1 MYQNVT
7 GPFATQRGAD
17 RVLKSNAREAG
28 LHKIPP
34 SNPLHLS
41 ATPTPMSDQTTTQMM
56 RAGLNLIGQAL
67 TIFDEDLRLSVA
79 NRRYQEMFALP
90 DHIVEIGS
98 DFADTIRYLA
108 SRGDYGDVGDLEEFV
123 ISRTEQAR
131 AFEPHYMERQRSNG
145 QWISVE
151 GSPLRTGGWV
161 TVYTDITQIKQQEA
175 LLRSEGAKLEADLFT
190 RSEQLTETNRSLAA
204 TIATLEETKRDLT
217 EAEARTRMT
226 SEMTPAHIAHVD
238 RNQRYTYSNRKLA
251 EVIGSQPRT
260 IIGLHAS
267 EALGAEAYAQIGPKF
282 DEAMRG
288 EPSVI
293 EVDLQDSTRRIRVAL
308 TPDIGAN
315 GTINGAYILS
325 MDITAEAQARAA
337 LTQTRKRELAA
348 QLTSGL
354 AHDFANLLTVILG
367 LQGKLERINDLPPD
381 ALDAIATTKSAALRG
396 GELLDKLSDVS
407 GRRDLS
413 ISAVSVDDMFAD
425 IHDLASAAL
434 PETIE
439 LQTENQGVSDAIML
453 DHGFMQDGLLNLILN
468 ARDAIDGT
476 GSIALTARLRGTTWV
491 EFIVTDT
498 GPGFSPEAL
507 QSALDPFFTT
517 KAAEGSGLGLT
528 MAYDF
533 AQMSGGRV
541 RIKNRPQNGA
551 EVTIQLPLRFGVHAK
566 EPGMVLLVEDRE
578 DLRLHT
584 REMLREMGH
593 SVIEA
598 DNAEEALTLVQ
609 IPGISHVLTDIML
622 GDGMNGFDMARNLL
636 TAGHNMPVIMM
647 TGLPTDDPVH
657 QQASA
662 QFPVLRKPFAAP
674 QLAEKFNEVHA

>member
-1 MYQNVT
+1 
-7 GPFATQRGAD
+7 
-17 RVLKSNAREAG
+17 
-28 LHKIPP
+28 
-34 SNPLHLS
+34 
-41 ATPTPMSDQTTTQMM
+41 MSDQTTTQMM

-67 TIFDEDLRLSVA
+67 TIFDQDLRLSVA
-79 NRRYQEMFALP
+79 NRRYQEMFDLP

-98 DFADTIRYLA
+98 DFADAIRYLA
-108 SRGDYGDVGDLEEFV
+108 SRGDYGEVGDLEEFV
-123 ISRTEQAR
+123 QSRTDQAR
-131 AFEPHYMERQRSNG
+131 AFEPHYMERQRDNG

-161 TVYTDITQIKQQEA
+161 TVYTDITQIKQQES
-175 LLRSEGAKLEADLFT
+175 LLRSEGARLEADLFT
-190 RSEQLTETNRSLAA
+190 RSDELAETNRSLAA

-217 EAEARTRMT
+217 ESEARARMT
-226 SEMTPAHIAHVD
+226 SEMTPAHIAHID
-238 RNQRYTYSNRKLA
+238 RNQRYTYSNRKLS
-251 EVIGSQPRT
+251 EVIGSPPRS

-267 EALGAEAYAQIGPKF
+267 EALGPEAYAQVGPMF
-282 DEAMRG
+282 DKALLG

-293 EVDLQDSTRRIRVAL
+293 EIDLQDATRRIRVAL
-308 TPDIGAN
+308 TPDTAPNGA
-315 GTINGAYILS
+315 INGAYVLS

-367 LQGKLERINDLPPD
+367 LQGKLERIENLPD
-381 ALDAIATTKSAALRG
+381 VARDAITTTKAAALRG

-413 ISAVSVDDMFAD
+413 ISAVSIDELFSNLTN
-425 IHDLASAAL
+425 LATAAL
-434 PETIE
+434 PDGITIE
-439 LQTENQGVSDAIML
+439 TKNNDITNAVML
-453 DHGFMQDGLLNLILN
+453 DHGFVQDGLLNLILN
-468 ARDAIDGT
+468 ARDAIGDT
-476 GSIALTARLRGTTWV
+476 GHIHLSARLRGTVWI

-498 GPGFSPEAL
+498 GTGFTEKAL

-517 KAAEGSGLGLT
+517 KASEGSGLGLT
-528 MAYDF
+528 MVYDF

-541 RIKNRPQNGA
+541 RIKNQPSGGA
-551 EVTIQLPLRFGVHAK
+551 VVTIQLPLRFGTK
-566 EPGMVLLVEDRE
+566 TTDPGMVLLVEDRE
-578 DLRLHT
+578 DLRLQT

-636 TAGHNMPVIMM
+636 TTGHNMPVIMM
-647 TGLPTDDPVH
+647 TGMPADDPIH

-662 QFPVLRKPFAAP
+662 QFPLLKKPFAAP
-674 QLAEKFNEVHA
+674 QLAEKFQEVHA

>member
-1 MYQNVT
+1 
-7 GPFATQRGAD
+7 
-17 RVLKSNAREAG
+17 
-28 LHKIPP
+28 
-34 SNPLHLS
+34 
-41 ATPTPMSDQTTTQMM
+41 MSDQTTTQMM

-67 TIFDEDLRLSVA
+67 TIFDQDLRLSVA
-79 NRRYQEMFALP
+79 NRRYQEMFDLP

-98 DFADTIRYLA
+98 DFADAIRYLA
-108 SRGDYGDVGDLEEFV
+108 SRGDYGEVGDLEEFV
-123 ISRTEQAR
+123 QSRTDQAR
-131 AFEPHYMERQRSNG
+131 AFEPHYMERQRDNG

-161 TVYTDITQIKQQEA
+161 TVYTDITQIKQQES

-190 RSEQLTETNRSLAA
+190 RSEELAETNRSLAA

-217 EAEARTRMT
+217 ESEARARMT
-226 SEMTPAHIAHVD
+226 SEMTPAHIAHID
-238 RNQRYTYSNRKLA
+238 RNQRYTYSNRKLS
-251 EVIGSQPRT
+251 EVIGSPPRS

-267 EALGAEAYAQIGPKF
+267 EALGPEAYAQVGPMF
-282 DEAMRG
+282 DKALLG

-293 EVDLQDSTRRIRVAL
+293 EIDLQDATRRIRVAL
-308 TPDIGAN
+308 TPDTAPNGA
-315 GTINGAYILS
+315 INGAYVLS

-367 LQGKLERINDLPPD
+367 LQGKLERIENLPD
-381 ALDAIATTKSAALRG
+381 VARDAITTTKAAALRG

-413 ISAVSVDDMFAD
+413 ISAVSIDELFSNLTN
-425 IHDLASAAL
+425 LATAAL
-434 PETIE
+434 PDGITIE
-439 LQTENQGVSDAIML
+439 TKNNDITNAVML
-453 DHGFMQDGLLNLILN
+453 DHGFVQDGLLNLILN
-468 ARDAIDGT
+468 ARDAIGDT
-476 GSIALTARLRGTTWV
+476 GHIHLSARLRGTVWI

-498 GPGFSPEAL
+498 GTGFTEKAL

-517 KAAEGSGLGLT
+517 KASEGSGLGLT
-528 MAYDF
+528 MVYDF

-541 RIKNRPQNGA
+541 RIKNQPSGGA
-551 EVTIQLPLRFGVHAK
+551 VVTIQLPLRFGTK
-566 EPGMVLLVEDRE
+566 TTDPGMVLLVEDRE
-578 DLRLHT
+578 DLRLQT

-636 TAGHNMPVIMM
+636 TTGHNMPVIMM
-647 TGLPTDDPVH
+647 TGLPADDPIH

-662 QFPVLRKPFAAP
+662 QFPLLKKPFAAP
-674 QLAEKFNEVHA
+674 QLAEKFQEVHA

>member
-1 MYQNVT
+1 
-7 GPFATQRGAD
+7 
-17 RVLKSNAREAG
+17 
-28 LHKIPP
+28 
-34 SNPLHLS
+34 
-41 ATPTPMSDQTTTQMM
+41 M

-67 TIFDEDLRLSVA
+67 TIFDKDLRLSVA
-79 NRRYQEMFALP
+79 NRRYQEMFELP

-98 DFADTIRYLA
+98 DFADAIRYLA
-108 SRGDYGDVGDLEEFV
+108 SRGDYGEVGDLEEFV
-123 ISRTEQAR
+123 QRRTAQAR
-131 AFEPHYMERQRSNG
+131 AFEPHYMERQRDNG

-161 TVYTDITQIKQQEA
+161 TVYTDITQIKQQES

-190 RSEQLTETNRSLAA
+190 RSEELAQTNRSLAA

-217 EAEARTRMT
+217 ESEARARMT

-238 RNQRYTYSNRKLA
+238 QNQRYTYSNRKLS
-251 EVIGSQPRT
+251 EVIGSQPRS

-267 EALGAEAYAQIGPKF
+267 DALGPETYAQVGPMF
-282 DEAMRG
+282 DRALLG

-293 EVDLQDSTRRIRVAL
+293 EIDLQDATRRIRVAL
-308 TPDIGAN
+308 TPDTAHD
-315 GTINGAYILS
+315 GTINGAYVLS

-367 LQGKLERINDLPPD
+367 LQGKLERIENLPD
-381 ALDAIATTKSAALRG
+381 VALDAITTTKAAALRG

-413 ISAVSVDDMFAD
+413 ISAVSIDELFSNLTN
-425 IHDLASAAL
+425 LATAAL
-434 PETIE
+434 PDGVTIE
-439 LQTENQGVSDAIML
+439 TKNNDITNAVML
-453 DHGFMQDGLLNLILN
+453 DHGFVQDGLLNLILN
-468 ARDAIDGT
+468 ARDAIGDT
-476 GSIALTARLRGTTWV
+476 GHIHLSARLRSTVWI

-498 GPGFSPEAL
+498 GTGFSEKAL

-517 KAAEGSGLGLT
+517 KASEGSGLGLT
-528 MAYDF
+528 MVYDF

-541 RIKNRPQNGA
+541 RIKNQSSGGA
-551 EVTIQLPLRFGVHAK
+551 EVTIQLPLRFGTK
-566 EPGMVLLVEDRE
+566 TTDPGMVLLVEDRE
-578 DLRLHT
+578 DLRLQT
-584 REMLREMGH
+584 RGMLREMGH

-636 TAGHNMPVIMM
+636 TSGHNMPVIMM
-647 TGLPTDDPVH
+647 TGLPADDPIH

-662 QFPVLRKPFAAP
+662 QFPLLKKPFTAP
-674 QLAEKFNEVHA
+674 QLAEKFQEVHA

>member
-1 MYQNVT
+1 
-7 GPFATQRGAD
+7 
-17 RVLKSNAREAG
+17 
-28 LHKIPP
+28 
-34 SNPLHLS
+34 
-41 ATPTPMSDQTTTQMM
+41 MSDQTTTQMM

-67 TIFDEDLRLSVA
+67 TIFDQDLRLSVA
-79 NRRYQEMFALP
+79 NRRYQEMFDLP

-98 DFADTIRYLA
+98 DFADAIRYLA
-108 SRGDYGDVGDLEEFV
+108 SRGDYGEVGDLEEFV
-123 ISRTEQAR
+123 QSRTDQAR
-131 AFEPHYMERQRSNG
+131 AFEPHYMERQRNNG

-161 TVYTDITQIKQQEA
+161 TVYTDITQIKQQES

-190 RSEQLTETNRSLAA
+190 RSEELAETNRSLAA

-217 EAEARTRMT
+217 EAEARARMT

-238 RNQRYTYSNRKLA
+238 RDQRYTYSNRKLS
-251 EVIGSQPRT
+251 EVIGSQPRS

-267 EALGAEAYAQIGPKF
+267 DALGPEAYAQIGPMFEK
-282 DEAMRG
+282 ALLG

-293 EVDLQDSTRRIRVAL
+293 EVDLQDATRRVRVAL
-308 TPDIGAN
+308 TPDTAPDSA
-315 GTINGAYILS
+315 INGAYVLS

-337 LTQTRKRELAA
+337 LTQARKRELAA

-367 LQGKLERINDLPPD
+367 LQGKLERIENLPSE
-381 ALDAIATTKSAALRG
+381 AQDAIATTKAAALRG

-413 ISAVSVDDMFAD
+413 ISAVSIDDLFSNLTN
-425 IHDLASAAL
+425 LATAAL
-434 PETIE
+434 PDGITIE
-439 LQTENQGVSDAIML
+439 TKNNDITNAVML
-453 DHGFMQDGLLNLILN
+453 DHGFVQDGLLNLIIN
-468 ARDAIDGT
+468 ARDAIGDT
-476 GSIALTARLRGTTWV
+476 GHIHLSARLRGTVWI

-498 GPGFSPEAL
+498 GAGFTEKAL

-528 MAYDF
+528 MVYDF

-541 RIKNRPQNGA
+541 RIKNQPAGGA
-551 EVTIQLPLRFGVHAK
+551 EVTIQLPLRFGTK
-566 EPGMVLLVEDRE
+566 TTDPGMVLLVEDRE
-578 DLRLHT
+578 DLRLQT

-593 SVIEA
+593 SVIET

-636 TAGHNMPVIMM
+636 TTGHNMPVIMM
-647 TGLPTDDPVH
+647 TGLPADDPIH

-662 QFPVLRKPFAAP
+662 QFPLLRKPFAAP
-674 QLAEKFNEVHA
+674 QLAEKFQEVHA

>member
-1 MYQNVT
+1 
-7 GPFATQRGAD
+7 
-17 RVLKSNAREAG
+17 
-28 LHKIPP
+28 
-34 SNPLHLS
+34 
-41 ATPTPMSDQTTTQMM
+41 MSDQTTTQMM

-67 TIFDEDLRLSVA
+67 TIFDQDLRLSVA
-79 NRRYQEMFALP
+79 NRRYQEMFDLP

-98 DFADTIRYLA
+98 DFADAIRYLA
-108 SRGDYGDVGDLEEFV
+108 SRGDYGEVGDLEEFV
-123 ISRTEQAR
+123 QSRTDQAR
-131 AFEPHYMERQRSNG
+131 AFEPHYMERQRDNG

-161 TVYTDITQIKQQEA
+161 TVYTDITQIKQQES

-190 RSEQLTETNRSLAA
+190 RSEELAETNRSLAA

-217 EAEARTRMT
+217 ESEARARMT
-226 SEMTPAHIAHVD
+226 SEMTPAHIAHID
-238 RNQRYTYSNRKLA
+238 RNQRYTYSNRKLS
-251 EVIGSQPRT
+251 EVIGSPPRS

-267 EALGAEAYAQIGPKF
+267 EALGPEAYAQVGPMF
-282 DEAMRG
+282 DKALLG

-293 EVDLQDSTRRIRVAL
+293 EIDLQDATRRIRVAL
-308 TPDIGAN
+308 TPDTAPNGA
-315 GTINGAYILS
+315 INGAYVLS

-367 LQGKLERINDLPPD
+367 LQGKLERIENLPD
-381 ALDAIATTKSAALRG
+381 VARDAITTTKAAALRG

-413 ISAVSVDDMFAD
+413 ISAVSIDELFSNLTN
-425 IHDLASAAL
+425 LATAAL
-434 PETIE
+434 PDGITIE
-439 LQTENQGVSDAIML
+439 TKNNDITNAVML
-453 DHGFMQDGLLNLILN
+453 DHGFVQDGLLNLILN
-468 ARDAIDGT
+468 ARDAIGDT
-476 GSIALTARLRGTTWV
+476 GHIHLSARLRGTVWI

-498 GPGFSPEAL
+498 GTGFTEKAL

-517 KAAEGSGLGLT
+517 KASEGSGLGLT
-528 MAYDF
+528 MVYDF

-541 RIKNRPQNGA
+541 RIKNQPSGGA
-551 EVTIQLPLRFGVHAK
+551 VVTIQLPLRFGTK
-566 EPGMVLLVEDRE
+566 TTDPGMVLLVEDRE
-578 DLRLHT
+578 DLRLQT

-598 DNAEEALTLVQ
+598 DNVEEALTLVQ

-636 TAGHNMPVIMM
+636 TTGHNMPVIMM
-647 TGLPTDDPVH
+647 TGLPADDPIH

-662 QFPVLRKPFAAP
+662 QFPLLKKPFAAP
-674 QLAEKFNEVHA
+674 QLAEKFQEVHA

>member
-1 MYQNVT
+1 
-7 GPFATQRGAD
+7 
-17 RVLKSNAREAG
+17 
-28 LHKIPP
+28 
-34 SNPLHLS
+34 
-41 ATPTPMSDQTTTQMM
+41 MSDQTTTQMM

-67 TIFDEDLRLSVA
+67 TIFDQDLRLSVA
-79 NRRYQEMFALP
+79 NRRYQEMFDLP

-98 DFADTIRYLA
+98 DFADAIRYLA
-108 SRGDYGDVGDLEEFV
+108 SRGDYGEVGDLEEFV
-123 ISRTEQAR
+123 QSRTDQAR
-131 AFEPHYMERQRSNG
+131 AFEPHYMERQRDNG

-161 TVYTDITQIKQQEA
+161 TVYTDITQIKQQES

-190 RSEQLTETNRSLAA
+190 RSEELAETNRSLAA

-217 EAEARTRMT
+217 ESEARARMT
-226 SEMTPAHIAHVD
+226 SEMTPAHIAHID
-238 RNQRYTYSNRKLA
+238 RNQRYTYSNRKLS
-251 EVIGSQPRT
+251 EVIGSPPRS

-267 EALGAEAYAQIGPKF
+267 EALGPEAYAQVGPMF
-282 DEAMRG
+282 DKALLG

-293 EVDLQDSTRRIRVAL
+293 EIDLQDATRRIRVAL
-308 TPDIGAN
+308 TPDTAPNGA
-315 GTINGAYILS
+315 INGAYVLS

-367 LQGKLERINDLPPD
+367 LQGKLERIENLPD
-381 ALDAIATTKSAALRG
+381 VARDAITTTKAAALRG

-413 ISAVSVDDMFAD
+413 ISAVSIDELFSNLTN
-425 IHDLASAAL
+425 LATAAL
-434 PETIE
+434 PDGITIE
-439 LQTENQGVSDAIML
+439 TKNNDITNAVML
-453 DHGFMQDGLLNLILN
+453 DHGFVQDGLLNLILN
-468 ARDAIDGT
+468 ARDAIGDT
-476 GSIALTARLRGTTWV
+476 GHIHLSARLRGTVWI

-498 GPGFSPEAL
+498 GTGFTEKAL

-517 KAAEGSGLGLT
+517 KASEGSGLGLT
-528 MAYDF
+528 MVYDF

-541 RIKNRPQNGA
+541 RIKNQPSGGA
-551 EVTIQLPLRFGVHAK
+551 VVTIQLPLRFGTK
-566 EPGMVLLVEDRE
+566 TTDPGMVLLVEDRE
-578 DLRLHT
+578 DLRLQT

-636 TAGHNMPVIMM
+636 TTGHNMPVIMM
-647 TGLPTDDPVH
+647 TGMPADDPIH

-662 QFPVLRKPFAAP
+662 QFPLLKKPFAAP
-674 QLAEKFNEVHA
+674 QLAEKFQEVHA

>member
-1 MYQNVT
+1 
-7 GPFATQRGAD
+7 
-17 RVLKSNAREAG
+17 
-28 LHKIPP
+28 
-34 SNPLHLS
+34 
-41 ATPTPMSDQTTTQMM
+41 MSDQTTTQMM

-67 TIFDEDLRLSVA
+67 TIFDQDLRLSVA
-79 NRRYQEMFALP
+79 NRRYQEMFDLP

-98 DFADTIRYLA
+98 DFADAIRYLA
-108 SRGDYGDVGDLEEFV
+108 SRGDYGEVGDLEEFV
-123 ISRTEQAR
+123 QSRTDQAR
-131 AFEPHYMERQRSNG
+131 AFEPHYMERQRNNG

-161 TVYTDITQIKQQEA
+161 TVYTDITQIKQQES

-190 RSEQLTETNRSLAA
+190 RSEELAETNRSLAA

-217 EAEARTRMT
+217 EAEARARMT

-238 RNQRYTYSNRKLA
+238 RDQRYTYSNRKLS
-251 EVIGSQPRT
+251 EVIGSQPRS

-267 EALGAEAYAQIGPKF
+267 DALGPEAYAQIGPMF
-282 DEAMRG
+282 ERAILG

-293 EVDLQDSTRRIRVAL
+293 EVDLQDATRRVRVAL
-308 TPDIGAN
+308 TPDTAPDGA
-315 GTINGAYILS
+315 INGAYVLS

-367 LQGKLERINDLPPD
+367 LQGKLERIENLPSE
-381 ALDAIATTKSAALRG
+381 AQDAIATTKAAALRG

-413 ISAVSVDDMFAD
+413 ISAVSIDDLFSNLTN
-425 IHDLASAAL
+425 LATAAL
-434 PETIE
+434 PDGITIE
-439 LQTENQGVSDAIML
+439 TKNNDITNAIML
-453 DHGFMQDGLLNLILN
+453 DHGFVQDGLLNLIIN
-468 ARDAIDGT
+468 ARDAIGDT
-476 GSIALTARLRGTTWV
+476 GHIHLSARLRGTVWI

-498 GPGFSPEAL
+498 GAGFTEKAL

-528 MAYDF
+528 MVYDF

-541 RIKNRPQNGA
+541 RIKNQPTGGA
-551 EVTIQLPLRFGVHAK
+551 EVTIQLPLRFGTK
-566 EPGMVLLVEDRE
+566 TTDPGMVLLVEDRE
-578 DLRLHT
+578 DLRLQT

-636 TAGHNMPVIMM
+636 TTGHNMPVIMM
-647 TGLPTDDPVH
+647 TGMPADDPIH

-662 QFPVLRKPFAAP
+662 QFPLLKKPFA
-674 QLAEKFNEVHA
+674 

>member
-1 MYQNVT
+1 
-7 GPFATQRGAD
+7 
-17 RVLKSNAREAG
+17 
-28 LHKIPP
+28 
-34 SNPLHLS
+34 
-41 ATPTPMSDQTTTQMM
+41 MSDQTTTQMM

-67 TIFDEDLRLSVA
+67 TIFDKELRLSVA
-79 NRRYQEMFALP
+79 NRRYQEMFDLP

-98 DFADTIRYLA
+98 DFADAIRYLA
-108 SRGDYGDVGDLEEFV
+108 SRGDYGEVGDLEEFV
-123 ISRTEQAR
+123 QSRTDQAR
-131 AFEPHYMERQRSNG
+131 AFEPHYMERQRDNG

-161 TVYTDITQIKQQEA
+161 TVYTDITQIKQQES

-190 RSEQLTETNRSLAA
+190 RSEELAETNRSLAA

-217 EAEARTRMT
+217 ESEARARMT

-238 RNQRYTYSNRKLA
+238 RDQRYTYSNRKLS
-251 EVIGSQPRT
+251 EVIGSQPRP

-267 EALGAEAYAQIGPKF
+267 DALGSEAYAQIGPMF
-282 DEAMRG
+282 DKALLG

-293 EVDLQDSTRRIRVAL
+293 EIDLQDATRRVRVAL
-308 TPDIGAN
+308 TPDTAPDGA
-315 GTINGAYILS
+315 INGAYVLS

-367 LQGKLERINDLPPD
+367 LQGKLERIEDLPD
-381 ALDAIATTKSAALRG
+381 VARDAITTTKAAALRG
-396 GELLDKLSDVS
+396 GELLDKLSDMS

-413 ISAVSVDDMFAD
+413 ISAVSIDELFSNLTN
-425 IHDLASAAL
+425 LATAAL
-434 PETIE
+434 PDGITIE
-439 LQTENQGVSDAIML
+439 TKNNDITNAVML
-453 DHGFMQDGLLNLILN
+453 DHGFVQDGLLNLILN
-468 ARDAIDGT
+468 ARDAIGDT
-476 GSIALTARLRGTTWV
+476 GHIHLSARLRGTVWI

-498 GPGFSPEAL
+498 GTGFSEKAL

-517 KAAEGSGLGLT
+517 KASEGSGLGLT
-528 MAYDF
+528 MVYDF

-541 RIKNRPQNGA
+541 RIKNQPSGGA
-551 EVTIQLPLRFGVHAK
+551 VVTIQLPLRFGTK
-566 EPGMVLLVEDRE
+566 TTDPGMVLLVEDRE
-578 DLRLHT
+578 DLRLQT

-598 DNAEEALTLVQ
+598 DNAKEALTLVQ

-636 TAGHNMPVIMM
+636 TTGHNMPVIMM
-647 TGLPTDDPVH
+647 TGLPADDPIH

-662 QFPVLRKPFAAP
+662 QFPLLKKPFAAR
-674 QLAEKFNEVHA
+674 QLAEKFQEVHA

>member
-1 MYQNVT
+1 
-7 GPFATQRGAD
+7 
-17 RVLKSNAREAG
+17 
-28 LHKIPP
+28 
-34 SNPLHLS
+34 
-41 ATPTPMSDQTTTQMM
+41 MSDQTTTQMM

-67 TIFDEDLRLSVA
+67 TIFDQDLRLSVA
-79 NRRYQEMFALP
+79 NRRYQEMFDLP

-98 DFADTIRYLA
+98 DFADAIRYLA
-108 SRGDYGDVGDLEEFV
+108 SRGDYGEVGDLEEFV
-123 ISRTEQAR
+123 QSRTDQAR
-131 AFEPHYMERQRSNG
+131 AFEPHYMERQRDNG

-161 TVYTDITQIKQQEA
+161 TVYTDITQIKQQES

-190 RSEQLTETNRSLAA
+190 RSEELAETNRSLAA

-217 EAEARTRMT
+217 ESEARARMT
-226 SEMTPAHIAHVD
+226 SEMTPAHIAHID
-238 RNQRYTYSNRKLA
+238 RNQRYTYSNRKLS
-251 EVIGSQPRT
+251 EVIGSPPRS

-267 EALGAEAYAQIGPKF
+267 EALGPEAYAQVGPMF
-282 DEAMRG
+282 DKALLG

-293 EVDLQDSTRRIRVAL
+293 EIDLQDATRRIRVAL
-308 TPDIGAN
+308 TPDTAPNGA
-315 GTINGAYILS
+315 INGAYVLS

-367 LQGKLERINDLPPD
+367 LQGKLERIENLPD
-381 ALDAIATTKSAALRG
+381 VARDAITTTKAAALRG

-413 ISAVSVDDMFAD
+413 ISAVSIDELFSNLTN
-425 IHDLASAAL
+425 LATAAL
-434 PETIE
+434 PDGITIE
-439 LQTENQGVSDAIML
+439 TKNNDITNAVML
-453 DHGFMQDGLLNLILN
+453 DHGFVQDGLLNLILN
-468 ARDAIDGT
+468 ARDAIGDT
-476 GSIALTARLRGTTWV
+476 GHIHLSARLRGTVWI

-498 GPGFSPEAL
+498 GIGFTEKAL

-517 KAAEGSGLGLT
+517 KASEGSGLGLT
-528 MAYDF
+528 MVYDF

-541 RIKNRPQNGA
+541 RIKNQPSGGA
-551 EVTIQLPLRFGVHAK
+551 VVTIQLPLRFGTK
-566 EPGMVLLVEDRE
+566 TTDPGMVLLVEDRE
-578 DLRLHT
+578 DLRLQT

-636 TAGHNMPVIMM
+636 TTGHNMPVIMM
-647 TGLPTDDPVH
+647 TGLPADDPIH

-662 QFPVLRKPFAAP
+662 QFPLLKKPFAAP
-674 QLAEKFNEVHA
+674 QLAEKFQEVHA